1 MEIDP
6 TKRFAGRVHF
16 RHQPVLARI
25 ENQFLGRNFLQV
37 ERRNAGNDL
46 ECRSWRIFA
55 GYRPIVHGVERILV
69 DRFPILC
76 RNAADKMIRVKRRAT
91 DHRQDF
97 ACFRIHYDYSAG
109 LGLFVPGLRLQ
120 VTQLFVQCI
129 LGRLL
134 QPVVDSKHQV
144 VAGHGVFFRQHL
156 DHPSGDIDFDLATA
170 VASLELTVIAAFQAR
185 LTDQVCGP
193 VTLTAE

>member
-1 MEIDP
+1 
-6 TKRFAGRVHF
+6 
-16 RHQPVLARI
+16 
-25 ENQFLGRNFLQV
+25 
-37 ERRNAGNDL
+37 
-46 ECRSWRIFA
+46 
-55 GYRPIVHGVERILV
+55 
-69 DRFPILC
+69 
-76 RNAADKMIRVKRRAT
+76 MIRVKRRAT

-120 VTQLFVQCI
+120 VPQLFVQCI

-170 VASLELTVIAAFQAR
+170 VASLELTVIAAF
-185 LTDQVCGP
+185 
-193 VTLTAE
+193 